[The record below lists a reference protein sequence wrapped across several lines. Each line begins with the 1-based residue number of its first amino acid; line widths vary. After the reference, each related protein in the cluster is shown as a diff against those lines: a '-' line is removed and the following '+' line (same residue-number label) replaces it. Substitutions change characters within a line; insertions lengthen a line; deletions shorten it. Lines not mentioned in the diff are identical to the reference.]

1 VCSATS
7 ATELGLVPGR
17 PGRGEVGWLGG
28 AGRAAGGG
36 SMAAKAAAQPHRQ
49 RHHRHHDRD
58 TRQHAQGAEQEVHGT
73 ASNDTEPKPPRRL
86 RRDEQQ
92 RQVRA
97 QLLDAAERVFAR
109 HGYQGASID
118 AIAAEAGYSHGAIYS
133 NFNGKEDLFLVLVE
147 ERIDARL
154 ARVYEAADAALS
166 HGATPLEAARR
177 FVAMLQHEQ
186 HAYLLLVDFWNQAVR
201 EPKAAA
207 RFADRHARLR
217 ALIGRI
223 VEGVA
228 RDTGA
233 ELTLPRDQVAT
244 ALIALVNG
252 LTIERLADPPP
263 RPRMSCSPTR
273 LPRSSAA
280 SPAHPPRPGAAA
292 ALSPLTV
299 AISSRPATGAKQR
312 LRGPLGD
319 FARLTWARLGSE
331 CVSGPKCGRRPSPLV
346 APYLTERSLDCCS
359 AWRPGR

>member
-1 VCSATS
+1 V
-7 ATELGLVPGR
+7 
-17 PGRGEVGWLGG
+17 
-28 AGRAAGGG
+28 
-36 SMAAKAAAQPHRQ
+36 
-49 RHHRHHDRD
+49 
-58 TRQHAQGAEQEVHGT
+58 
-73 ASNDTEPKPPRRL
+73 TEPKPPRRL
-86 RRDEQQ
+86 RREEQQ
-92 RQVRA
+92 RQIRA

-154 ARVYEAADAALS
+154 ARVYQAADAALS

-207 RFADRHARLR
+207 RFAERHARLR

-233 ELTLPRDQVAT
+233 ELMLPREQVAT
-244 ALIALVNG
+244 VLIALVNG
-252 LTIERLADPPP
+252 LTIERLADPP
-263 RPRMSCSPTR
+263 
-273 LPRSSAA
+273 AA
-280 SPAHPPRPGAAA
+280 PDELFAHAIAA
-292 ALSPLTV
+292 V
-299 AISSRPATGAKQR
+299 VRGFSRP
-312 LRGPLGD
+312 
-319 FARLTWARLGSE
+319 
-331 CVSGPKCGRRPSPLV
+331 PS
-346 APYLTERSLDCCS
+346 
-359 AWRPGR
+359 